1 MRKLNIADDNEFTD
15 GQEVSF
21 DIEVD
26 TNVLIESD
34 LMTINEIAENALI
47 RNQNNVFLNEI
58 NFTAIGNTLD
68 NKVMLNIVGVIWI
81 D

>member
-58 NFTAIGNTLD
+58 NFTAIGVTN
-68 NKVMLNIVGVIWI
+68 NKVVLNVVGTIYKG
-81 D
+81 